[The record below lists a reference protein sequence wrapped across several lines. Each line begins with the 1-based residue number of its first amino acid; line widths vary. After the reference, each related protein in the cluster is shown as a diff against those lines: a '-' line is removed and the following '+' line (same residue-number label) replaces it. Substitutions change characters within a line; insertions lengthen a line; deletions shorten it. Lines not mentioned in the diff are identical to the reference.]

1 MPENFRIIVRKTQP
15 LEYND
20 VLSYLRTNAN
30 PRNPRWQIKL
40 INSAD
45 NFNGTMYFNME
56 DIGAYDTT
64 TWQRLQYL
72 VNGLKDK
79 IKTDDQRYILQMRRW
94 IQREFREEIDRANIQ
109 LNEDQEDTV
118 PDAFMDSSLVNGS
131 VGIIWSLIHHP
142 ETKQGIKVGSPYLS
156 DPINRVKQFQLML
169 HIQNLT
175 LLPIV
180 PRNGEIHEQMRRWI
194 VNNSDNDELGTY
206 GLGDL
211 EIDDLFEGSDSSGTD
226 ILDSDSDEEEEDISE
241 NDQLRNLLA
250 ELPKL
255 DNPYPKVGQ
264 EYTLDEFRALLP
276 MKKKVVMGPVQ
287 NVDCGLNDNTAPKT
301 EAVIVKVLRPRDS
314 RLRLKYEW
322 DRSGNTLY
330 VFCADKLRTWLR
342 TKVPDY
348 RLLQDTNPFNN
359 KTIYKVKYIDERQ
372 ANKEW
377 AIRKSE
383 KKKEEN
389 ILKMRQQDPANP
401 MLQVF
406 IDRIDK
412 TKKELDMLADE
423 DNLDYAHEDASM
435 AADDAKR
442 ELKKLTEANDILHYS
457 KLLQDKDKDRREGAK
472 KILEALKKQ
481 ILQKEEEAERFEAR
495 AKFLSDL
502 FNDKK
507 ALEEEK
513 ERLRG
518 RLGLF
523 ESQYEGLKKRLTPN
537 TKTLNTKA
545 STNNIIQR
553 MAKLKF

>member
-1 MPENFRIIVRKTQP
+1 MPEHFRIIIRKTQP

-20 VLSYLRTNAN
+20 VLSYLQRNAN

-72 VNGLKDK
+72 ANGLKDK

-169 HIQNLT
+169 HLQNLT
-175 LLPIV
+175 LMPIV
-180 PRNGEIHEQMRRWI
+180 PRNGVTHKQMRRWI

-211 EIDDLFEGSDSSGTD
+211 EIDELFEGSDLSSDTD
-226 ILDSDSDEEEEDISE
+226 ILDSDSDDEEVEEED
-241 NDQLRNLLA
+241 DQLRNLLA

-255 DNPYPKVGQ
+255 KNPYPKVGQ

-276 MKKKVVMGPVQ
+276 MEKKVVMGPVQ

-301 EAVIVKVLRPRDS
+301 EAVIVQVLRPRDS
-314 RLRLKYEW
+314 RLRPKYEY

-330 VFCADKLRTWLR
+330 VFCAEKLRTWLR

-359 KTIYKVKYIDERQ
+359 KTIYKVKYIDQIQ

-377 AIRKSE
+377 VIRVKE
-383 KKKEEN
+383 KEKEDN
-389 ILKMRQQDPANP
+389 ILKMRRKDPANP

-435 AADDAKR
+435 AADDAK

-457 KLLQDKDKDRREGAK
+457 KLLEDKDKQKREGAK

-481 ILQKEEEAERFEAR
+481 TLQK
-495 AKFLSDL
+495 
-502 FNDKK
+502 KK
-507 ALEEEK
+507 K
-513 ERLRG
+513 
-518 RLGLF
+518 
-523 ESQYEGLKKRLTPN
+523 
-537 TKTLNTKA
+537 
-545 STNNIIQR
+545 
-553 MAKLKF
+553 